1 MVFIC
6 QAKGLVPTHWVSKI
20 FGVLTHKTMAVMEQ
34 SLVLIKPD
42 AVQRGLIGKIITRF
56 ETKGLKVVGLKMM
69 NLKEA
74 VLKEHYA
81 HVVDRP
87 FYEELAQFMGSSPV
101 VALGLEG
108 LNAVEVVRK
117 LSGTDNFEFGTI
129 RGDYSTSQQKNLV
142 HSSDS
147 KETAEREM
155 ERFFV
160 PAELFDYDKEEW
172 KHVYAQCDQD

>member
-1 MVFIC
+1 MYEV
-6 QAKGLVPTHWVSKI
+6 
-20 FGVLTHKTMAVMEQ
+20 EQ

-42 AVQRGLIGKIITRF
+42 AVQRGLMGKVISRF
-56 ETKGLKVVGLKMM
+56 EAKGLKIVGLKMM

-74 VLKEHYA
+74 VLREHYA

-87 FYEELAQFMGSSPV
+87 FYAELSQFMSASPV
-101 VALGLEG
+101 VALALEG

-147 KETAEREM
+147 LEM
-155 ERFFV
+155 AKNEIDRFFL
-160 PAELFDYDKEEW
+160 PAELFDYSKEEW
-172 KHVYAQCDQD
+172 KHVYAQCDQA